1 MLPYFF
7 DSIVRVANILNQKR
21 GFRVK
26 TIRRLLGET
35 LIYRKWLAI
44 GFASM
49 LVVVAMNMAV
59 PWFIRWII
67 DLAIVEGNYH
77 LLVPYSASIVGIT
90 LIKGLFM
97 FLERYSMVYMAQ
109 RVIYDFRNR
118 LYDHLQHLP
127 FGFYDQS
134 RTGELM
140 SRATQD
146 VETLRRF
153 LGFGIIHVCQNILM
167 FIGVVTFMAMVHPV
181 LTLIALGTM
190 PFLIWTIK
198 QFSGKVRPAY
208 MRVQEQLAQLTSVL
222 QENVSGM
229 RVVRAFAQE
238 DHEIEKFRKENWD
251 YLEKNITTVRYWAF
265 YFPLMNFI
273 SAVGTAGVIWYGG
286 REVIAGNLTIGA
298 LVAFNS
304 YLMMFLIPMRMLGW
318 LINLTNRSIASGD
331 RIYEILD
338 TRAEVLEPPGAEDLP
353 PAEGRVAFEDV
364 SFAYPGSD
372 SSVLR
377 GVNLVAEPGQVVALL
392 GGSGS
397 GKSTLVNLIPRFYDP
412 DQGRVTVDGT
422 DIREVTLAS
431 LRKQIGIVAQET
443 FLFSASIGENIA
455 YGSTKA
461 TAQQIE
467 EAARAARIHDF
478 IISLPRGYDTLV
490 GERGVGL
497 SGGQKQRVAI
507 ARALL
512 VDPRILILDEATSSV
527 DTETEYLI
535 QEALRT
541 LMKGRTTFVIA
552 QRLSTVK
559 SADQILVLD
568 QGRVVQRGRHP
579 DLVEEP
585 GIYREIYELQLRS
598 QEAAGEEG

>member
-1 MLPYFF
+1 M
-7 DSIVRVANILNQKR
+7 
-21 GFRVK
+21 K
-26 TIRRLLGET
+26 TLRRLIAET
-35 LIYRKWLAI
+35 LVYWKWLVL
-44 GFASM
+44 GFVSM
-49 LVVVAMNMAV
+49 VVVVSLNMSV
-59 PWFIRWII
+59 PWFIRWVI
-67 DLAIVEGNYH
+67 DLAIVEQQSH
-77 LLVPYSASIVGIT
+77 LLVPYSLAILGIT
-90 LIKGLFM
+90 VAKGLFM
-97 FLERYSMVYMAQ
+97 FVERYSMHFMGQ

-118 LYDHLQHLP
+118 LYSHLQHLP

-153 LGFGIIHVCQNILM
+153 LGFGIIHICQNVLM
-167 FIGVVTFMAMVHPV
+167 FFGVVTFMALVHWR
-181 LTLIALGTM
+181 LTLIAVGTM
-190 PFLIWTIK
+190 PFLIWTIS
-198 QFSGKVRPAY
+198 QFSIKVRPAY
-208 MRVQEQLAQLTSVL
+208 LRVQEQLADMTAVL

-229 RVVRAFAQE
+229 RVVRAFARE
-238 DHEIEKFRKENWD
+238 EHEMEKFRQENWG
-251 YLEKNITTVRYWAF
+251 YLERNIETVRYWAF
-265 YFPLMNFI
+265 FFPLMNFI
-273 SAVGTAGVIWYGG
+273 SAVGSAGVLWYGG
-286 REVIAGNLTIGA
+286 REVINGNLTIGA

-318 LINLTNRSIASGD
+318 LINLSNRAVASGD

-338 TRAEVLEPPGAEDLP
+338 TRAEVLDPPEAGDLP
-353 PAEGRVAFEDV
+353 RVEGRVEFEGV
-364 SFAYPGSD
+364 SFAYPGSEM
-372 SSVLR
+372 SVLKEID
-377 GVNLVAEPGQVVALL
+377 LVAQPGEVVALL

-397 GKSTLVNLIPRFYDP
+397 GKTTLVNLIPRFYDP
-412 DQGRVTVDGT
+412 DQGRVTADGI
-422 DIREVTLAS
+422 DVRQVSLAS

-455 YGSTKA
+455 YGRTEASH
-461 TAQQIE
+461 E
-467 EAARAARIHDF
+467 EIVRAAKAARIHDF
-478 IISLPRGYDTLV
+478 IESLPQGYDTMV

-497 SGGQKQRVAI
+497 SGGQRQRVAI

-535 QEALRT
+535 QEALRA

-568 QGRVVQRGRHP
+568 DGSIVQRGRHRE
-579 DLVEEP
+579 LVEQP
-585 GIYREIYELQLRS
+585 GIYREIYELQLKVQDADS
-598 QEAAGEEG
+598 GGEV